1 MSTAALNPNAPNSNP
16 NTLQVADHS
25 GTSTGNHPQ
34 AAPGGKLPANPRRR
48 QKLGPAQLLLYAV
61 LVFLTC
67 VFLGPIFFI
76 LFNSFKTKFSI
87 ADHPFALPLGEMWA
101 GLENYVTGLVQTG
114 FFWAMLWSF
123 VITILSVSA
132 IVFFCAMTAYFITR
146 VKTWWTSALYYMFV
160 FSMVIPFQMVM
171 FPTVVIADRLGL
183 ANPLGMVV
191 LYVGFGSGLSV
202 FMFSGF
208 IKAIPLEIE
217 EAATM
222 DGCSPLGTFFRVVMP
237 MLKPTAI
244 TVAILNAMWVWNDYL
259 LPYLVVGLSTPYRTI
274 PVVIQQFIGSQ
285 GDRDLG
291 AMMAMLVLAIIP
303 IVIFYAATQKHI
315 VEGVAA
321 GAVKG

>member
-1 MSTAALNPNAPNSNP
+1 MTNRIDQADPTMIAATGQPAGNTAKQTPPK
-16 NTLQVADHS
+16 VAE
-25 GTSTGNHPQ
+25 
-34 AAPGGKLPANPRRR
+34 AAKVS
-48 QKLGPAQLLLYAV
+48 GPAQVLIYAV
-61 LVFLTC
+61 LVFLTI

-76 LFNSFKTKFSI
+76 LMNSFKERFAI
-87 ADHPFALPLGEMWA
+87 ANNPFALPVAELWA
-101 GLENYVTGLVQTG
+101 GFTNGIQGEG
-114 FFWAMLWSF
+114 FGWAIVWSF
-123 VITILSVSA
+123 VITILSVA
-132 IVFFCAMTAYFITR
+132 TIVFFSSMTAYYITR
-146 VKTWWTSALYYMFV
+146 VKTWWTSALYFIFV

-171 FPTVVIADRLGL
+171 FPTVVIADRLQL

-191 LYVGFGSGLSV
+191 VYLGFGAGLSV

-208 IKAIPLEIE
+208 IKSIPLEIE
-217 EAATM
+217 EAAYI
-222 DGCSPLGTFFRVVMP
+222 DGCSPLTTFFRVVLP

-259 LPYLVVGLSTPYRTI
+259 LPYLVIGLSTPYRTI

-303 IVIFYAATQKHI
+303 IIVFYMSAQKHI

>member
-1 MSTAALNPNAPNSNP
+1 MTTKVSKGQRGVDKQKAASEAK
-16 NTLQVADHS
+16 VS
-25 GTSTGNHPQ
+25 GG
-34 AAPGGKLPANPRRR
+34 AKALI
-48 QKLGPAQLLLYAV
+48 YAV
-61 LVFLTC
+61 LIFLTI
-67 VFLGPIFFI
+67 VFLGPILFI
-76 LFNSFKTKFSI
+76 LLNSFKDRFAISTN
-87 ADHPFALPLGEMWA
+87 PFALPVGELWA
-101 GLENYVTGLVQTG
+101 GLSNYITGVQGEG
-114 FFWAMLWSF
+114 FGWAIVWSF
-123 VITILSVSA
+123 VITILSVVA
-132 IVFFCAMTAYFITR
+132 IVFFSSMTAYYITR
-146 VKTWWTSALYYMFV
+146 VKTWWTSALYYLFV

-191 LYVGFGSGLSV
+191 LYMGFGAGLSV

-208 IKAIPLEIE
+208 IKSIPLEIE
-217 EAATM
+217 EAATI
-222 DGCSPLGTFFRVVMP
+222 DGCSPISTFFRVVMP

-244 TVAILNAMWVWNDYL
+244 TVAILNAMWIWNDYL

-291 AMMAMLVLAIIP
+291 AMMAMLVLAILP
-303 IVIFYAATQKHI
+303 IIIFYMAAQKHI